1 MGPTQEYGR
10 SGVPPGW
17 GLSLWGDVMGK
28 PRPSKEVAGRPVV
41 EMSYGMTQCLY
52 CKRTF
57 EKKRAWAKYDTN
69 YCRMMHWHLINRRKT
84 EPGQIVRVD
93 GETLSRPVLAID
105 PRLDREAEMSISA
118 LGSWGK
124 RKGAAHK

>member
-1 MGPTQEYGR
+1 MEPALEYGR
-10 SGVPPGW
+10 SGAPPGW
-17 GLSLWGDVMGK
+17 GVGPVGVVMAK
-28 PRPSKEVAGRPVV
+28 PKTSREVAGRPVV
-41 EMSYGMTQCLY
+41 EMSYGTTQCLY

-93 GETLSRPVLAID
+93 GKTLSRPVPAID
-105 PRLDREAEMSISA
+105 VELDREVEANVAA
-118 LGSWGK
+118 LGKWGK
-124 RKGAAHK
+124 RKRATR